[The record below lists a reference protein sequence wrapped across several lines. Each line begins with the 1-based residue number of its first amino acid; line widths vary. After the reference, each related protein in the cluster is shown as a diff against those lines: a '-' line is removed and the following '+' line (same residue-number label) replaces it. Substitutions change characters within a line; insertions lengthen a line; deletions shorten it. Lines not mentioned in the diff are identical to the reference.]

1 MDYAPL
7 MFKIQRLSENTLVTT
22 TIYKLYLHTKFKE
35 EIFSCKG
42 DIGEIC
48 TVKTLFSIFLY
59 GSLNNGRKLINCVL
73 INWRF
78 YKLSKTV

>member
-7 MFKIQRLSENTLVTT
+7 MFKIQRLSENTLVTI

-42 DIGEIC
+42 GYWGNLHGENAVQYFFI
-48 TVKTLFSIFLY
+48 L
-59 GSLNNGRKLINCVL
+59 
-73 INWRF
+73 
-78 YKLSKTV
+78 